1 MTAINDDTAITQT
14 VNSAGDELS
23 AEQVGEYL
31 RRHPALFADH
41 PELLESL
48 MVPSRWSGGGVVDL
62 QQAML
67 ERLRGEIDCLR
78 DCAQDVIE
86 TCRVNLGNQTR
97 VHDAVLALL
106 AATDFDRMVRIVIDD
121 LPLLLGVDVVAIG
134 FEPEHPSAIGLIS
147 PDIRRFDAGTVDRL
161 LGNGQKV
168 LLRRQMNDDGTI
180 FGTASGLACSAALAR
195 LRSGPAT
202 PEGLLAMGSRE
213 SAFHPGQG
221 TELIA
226 FLARVVELR
235 IHEWRGKPA

>member
-1 MTAINDDTAITQT
+1 MTATNDKAAITKT
-14 VNSAGDELS
+14 VNSVAGELS

-31 RRHPALFADH
+31 RGHPELFADH

-48 MVPSRWSGGGVVDL
+48 MVPSRWGGDSVVDF
-62 QQAML
+62 QHAMV
-67 ERLRGEIDCLR
+67 ERLRDEIDCLR

-86 TCRVNLGNQTR
+86 TCRVNMGNQTR
-97 VHDAVLALL
+97 IHGAVLTLL
-106 AATDFDRMVRIVIDD
+106 EATDFEQMVRVIVDD

-134 FEPEHPSAIGLIS
+134 FEAEHPPAIGLVS